1 MRSSFDLD
9 LCRGRLVANAAVF
22 ALLAIA
28 TLPGCN
34 RTLHSDDF
42 LQPEVP
48 LSFEEQQKLILDA
61 VPLGT
66 PREDVTAKLGKAGI
80 EGEFS
85 QGRSLFYAE
94 SWRRKDGKRLIL
106 EVDLL
111 FDGETRTLFEVKPR
125 SGFITH
131 VEPAGAG

>member
-1 MRSSFDLD
+1 MRSSLS
-9 LCRGRLVANAAVF
+9 LV
-22 ALLAIA
+22 LLAVA
-28 TLPGCN
+28 ALPGCN

-66 PREDVTAKLGKAGI
+66 PREDVAAKLEKAGI

-85 QGRSLFYAE
+85 KGRSLFYAE

-111 FDGETRTLFEVKPR
+111 FDEETRTLSEVRPR
-125 SGFITH
+125 GGFITR
-131 VEPAGAG
+131 VEPAGAGAG